1 MISYIRGQ
9 VAYIDADRIIL
20 DHEGIGY
27 GIYTSA
33 NVLARVRQGQDLLL
47 YTYLHVREDAL
58 LLYGFP
64 TRKELDTFKILL
76 SINKVGPKAAL
87 AVLST
92 LRVEDLY
99 YAVFSDDE
107 KAICR
112 TPGIGPKMAKKMI
125 LELKDKL
132 DISELEAGLPMGSGD
147 RESAEPA
154 AASTGADMRQEAA
167 AQAVEALLA
176 LGYSNSEAYRAV
188 RDLGDISSLDTETVL
203 SMALK
208 RLL

>member
-9 VAYIDADRIIL
+9 VAYMDTDRIVL
-20 DHEGIGY
+20 DREGIGW

-33 NVLARVRQGQDLLL
+33 KVLGRVRQGQELLL

-64 TRKELDTFKILL
+64 TRKELDTFRTLL
-76 SINKVGPKAAL
+76 GINKIGPKAAL
-87 AVLST
+87 ALLST
-92 LRVEDLY
+92 LTVEDLY
-99 YAVFSDDE
+99 FAVFSDDE
-107 KAICR
+107 KTICR

-125 LELKDKL
+125 LELKDRL
-132 DISELEAGLPMGSGD
+132 DISELEAGLPAEADDSETGGSAAGSG
-147 RESAEPA
+147 
-154 AASTGADMRQEAA
+154 GADMRQESAA
-167 AQAVEALLA
+167 LAVEALLA

-188 RDLGDISSLDTETVL
+188 RDLGDISSVDTETVL

>member
-1 MISYIRGQ
+1 MISYIKGQ
-9 VAYIDADRIIL
+9 VAYLDSDRIIL

-33 NVLARVRQGQDLLL
+33 KVLGRVRPGQDLMLH
-47 YTYLHVREDAL
+47 TYLHVREDAL

-64 TRKELDTFKILL
+64 SRKELDTFKVLL

-87 AVLST
+87 ALLST
-92 LRVEDLY
+92 MTVEDLY
-99 YAVFSDDE
+99 FAVFSDDE

-132 DISELEAGLPMGSGD
+132 DIAELEAGLSLGD
-147 RESAEPA
+147 GEADQAERP
-154 AASTGADMRQEAA
+154 GQRPGPDMNQEATA
-167 AQAVEALLA
+167 LAVEALVA

-188 RDLGDISSLDTETVL
+188 RDLGDVNGLDTEAIL
-203 SMALK
+203 SLALK
-208 RLL
+208 KMI